1 MPHATRFSG
10 IILSTVLAVVI
21 VAPGIPAA
29 PGKSQSEGKSQSA
42 AEVSR
47 EAHPANADQLHA
59 MQADAK
65 KMRVIL
71 NQMQTNLAFVQNT
84 QTPLKHQFELEIEM
98 WQTLLDQMDRRIQ
111 QMQQRNDGASSKQ

>member
-10 IILSTVLAVVI
+10 IILSAVLALAI
-21 VAPGIPAA
+21 VAPAIPAA
-29 PGKSQSEGKSQSA
+29 PQRSQSEGRSQSA

-47 EAHPANADQLHA
+47 EPRPANAEQLHA

-111 QMQQRNDGASSKQ
+111 QMQQRNDVAPSKQ